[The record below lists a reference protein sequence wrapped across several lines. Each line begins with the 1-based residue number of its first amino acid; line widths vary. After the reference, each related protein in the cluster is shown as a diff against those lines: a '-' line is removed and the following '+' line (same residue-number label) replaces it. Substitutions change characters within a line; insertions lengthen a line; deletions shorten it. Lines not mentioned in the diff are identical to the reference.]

1 MIGTGMLEYST
12 IDEAWGSTWPPLR
25 KKKKSPKPPPANGPL
40 DESSMRF
47 PRSETNLD
55 PWTPSDSDYLGNY
68 AEYTK
73 EPGQRSDVP
82 LAGHEGPERRTP
94 SEVTPVPVA
103 EVSADLPAVLPALP
117 DLPYGNGGE
126 HVYDVILYIFTGV
139 LLILLLEQFI
149 QIGMA
154 MRYN

>member
-1 MIGTGMLEYST
+1 MLEYST

-73 EPGQRSDVP
+73 EPGQRSDAP
-82 LAGHEGPERRTP
+82 LPGHEGPARRTP
-94 SEVTPVPVA
+94 TEVTPVPVPVA
-103 EVSADLPAVLPALP
+103 EVSADLPDWSDRHDRP
-117 DLPYGNGGE
+117 DGNGGE
-126 HVYDVILYIFTGV
+126 HMYDVILYIFTGV